1 MQDFLQIVASNA
13 IVVVVLAAGVTLLG
27 RVWRNPACLHLL
39 WMCVLLKLVTPPL
52 LTVPVALPQGQAS
65 PAIAE
70 RAVSPPSLAVPRVE
84 VSRRDVAAAPADKS
98 GVSGDHSGTN
108 RLLAEGQAPAAIGDV
123 APAVVLQDDGIPWL
137 AILGWAWALGVVVS
151 ASDRTCRI
159 LSFRRLLHSS
169 KPPSC
174 DVISAAERIGKRLGL
189 RRVPDIRMMPVCV
202 SPLVWSLG
210 GRARVLL
217 PAALFARL
225 DAAAREAILAHEL
238 AHVRRKDHWVRLL
251 EVLITTLFWWHPV
264 VWWAARQL
272 QELEDQCCDTMVLGA
287 APQAAKSYATALLDT
302 LDFLSDRSVAAPLG
316 ATAAKSSASL
326 ARRITML
333 KNSTPA
339 MRLTIGRILVLAA
352 VVAVPMTL
360 AFGAKP
366 PRKGDPPLTN
376 DQKPDEKPA
385 VERRVV
391 NKSVKDFP
399 EKTDL
404 STPES
409 AAAAFHRAIMSPNPR
424 RWLELSAWKFGAEDI
439 SQVKAEMERKM
450 GNKDEVAL
458 MDRAYREAEIIEV
471 LTYRDGLAEVIS
483 KLKFPKGVGRDP
495 YSVRSFVRID
505 GEWKNMGEDRMPSVD
520 AAGKRFELIK
530 DNAWDGYL
538 AILEGIKSGKPVT
551 LPGGRPK
558 RSAPI
563 APGEPLGISVE
574 KADLMGRI
582 EWAFMHGARNITAR
596 KSLEWGDIEKDQ
608 DGNRTIRYKYEAT
621 IWGKKVVIDN
631 KIFTFDAKG
640 NILDMK
646 DVEGYPKKKIV
657 KPPDVN
663 TQAGMKELVEGFFQS
678 NFHDITSRQTI
689 EWGQVEKAPNGNS
702 SIRYKYRATIWDKD
716 VLIMNQVF
724 TFDAKGEYVSYKNV
738 EGFPQ
743 KQ

>member
-1 MQDFLQIVASNA
+1 M
-13 IVVVVLAAGVTLLG
+13 
-27 RVWRNPACLHLL
+27 
-39 WMCVLLKLVTPPL
+39 
-52 LTVPVALPQGQAS
+52 
-65 PAIAE
+65 
-70 RAVSPPSLAVPRVE
+70 
-84 VSRRDVAAAPADKS
+84 
-98 GVSGDHSGTN
+98 
-108 RLLAEGQAPAAIGDV
+108 
-123 APAVVLQDDGIPWL
+123 
-137 AILGWAWALGVVVS
+137 
-151 ASDRTCRI
+151 
-159 LSFRRLLHSS
+159 
-169 KPPSC
+169 
-174 DVISAAERIGKRLGL
+174 
-189 RRVPDIRMMPVCV
+189 
-202 SPLVWSLG
+202 
-210 GRARVLL
+210 LL

-582 EWAFMHGARNITAR
+582 EWAFMHGARDITAR